1 MEKKSKTKPSTNG
14 EERKE
19 DKSKGSF
26 KERRLECIKK
36 FSEEAESMDYGT
48 NKDGSKKEYFT
59 VAARHNYFSKFFP
72 EHRVETTII
81 EHLTKDN
88 KIAVKTTLYIGS
100 EPYSTGLAMEI
111 IGSNFVNKTSALEN
125 CETSS
130 LGRALA
136 NFGLHGSEFASA
148 EELAN
153 AIKQQANGKDKEIPI
168 EQMTTTTK
176 LNALYS
182 KWKKEQDEIQIR
194 FTNQEKS
201 INEKGGQYGKK
212 DW

>member
-26 KERRLECIKK
+26 KERRKECLSNIDKVPTVNIK
-36 FSEEAESMDYGT
+36 G
-48 NKDGSKKEYFT
+48 KEYST
-59 VAARHNYFSKFFP
+59 VAERHRFLLKYFP
-72 EHRVETTII
+72 ETRVDEQIFYQDEKRVIT
-81 EHLTKDN
+81 
-88 KIAVKTTLYIGS
+88 KTTLYIGDT
-100 EPYSTGLAMEI
+100 PYAVGHAEEKRDSSFI
-111 IGSNFVNKTSALEN
+111 NKTSALEN
-125 CETSS
+125 SFSSS
-130 LGRALA
+130 LGRCLSA
-136 NFGLHGSEFASA
+136 FGLHGSEYASA

-182 KWKKEQDEIQIR
+182 NWKKEQDEIQIR

>member
-1 MEKKSKTKPSTNG
+1 MEKNSKTKPSTNG

-26 KERRLECIKK
+26 KERRKECLTNIDKVPTVNIK
-36 FSEEAESMDYGT
+36 G
-48 NKDGSKKEYFT
+48 KEYST
-59 VAARHNYFSKFFP
+59 VAERHRFLLNYFP
-72 EHRVETTII
+72 ETRVDEQIFYQDEKRVIT
-81 EHLTKDN
+81 
-88 KIAVKTTLYIGS
+88 KTTLYIGDT
-100 EPYSTGLAMEI
+100 PYAVGHAEEKRDSSFI
-111 IGSNFVNKTSALEN
+111 NKTSALEN
-125 CETSS
+125 CLSSS
-130 LGRALA
+130 LGRCLA
-136 NFGLHGSEFASA
+136 AFGLHGSEYASA

-153 AIKQQANGKDKEIPI
+153 AVKQQANGKDKEIPI

-182 KWKKEQDEIQIR
+182 NWKKEQDEIQIR

>member
-26 KERRLECIKK
+26 KERRKECLTNIDKVPTVNIK
-36 FSEEAESMDYGT
+36 G
-48 NKDGSKKEYFT
+48 KEYST
-59 VAARHNYFSKFFP
+59 VAERHRFLLNYFP
-72 EHRVETTII
+72 ETRVDEQIFYQDEKRVIT
-81 EHLTKDN
+81 
-88 KIAVKTTLYIGS
+88 KTTLYIGDT
-100 EPYSTGLAMEI
+100 PYAVGHAEEKRDSSFI
-111 IGSNFVNKTSALEN
+111 NKTSALEN
-125 CETSS
+125 CLSSS
-130 LGRALA
+130 LGRCLA
-136 NFGLHGSEFASA
+136 AFGLHGSEYASA

-153 AIKQQANGKDKEIPI
+153 AVKQQANGKDKEIPI

-182 KWKKEQDEIQIR
+182 NWKKEQDEIQIR

>member
-26 KERRLECIKK
+26 KERRKDCLSNVHKVPTVNIK
-36 FSEEAESMDYGT
+36 G
-48 NKDGSKKEYFT
+48 KEYST
-59 VAARHNYFSKFFP
+59 VAERHRFLLNYFP
-72 EHRVETTII
+72 ETRVDEQIFYQDEKRVIT
-81 EHLTKDN
+81 
-88 KIAVKTTLYIGS
+88 KTTLYIGDT
-100 EPYSTGLAMEI
+100 PYAVGHAEEKRDSSFI
-111 IGSNFVNKTSALEN
+111 NKTSALEN
-125 CETSS
+125 CLSSS
-130 LGRALA
+130 LGRCLA
-136 NFGLHGSEFASA
+136 AFGLHGSEYASE

-153 AIKQQANGKDKEIPI
+153 AVKQQANAKDKQIPI

-182 KWKKEQDEIQIR
+182 NWKKEQDEIQIR

>member
-14 EERKE
+14 EERKG

-26 KERRLECIKK
+26 KERRKECLSNIDKVPTVNIK
-36 FSEEAESMDYGT
+36 G
-48 NKDGSKKEYFT
+48 KEYST
-59 VAARHNYFSKFFP
+59 VAERHRFLLKYFP
-72 EHRVETTII
+72 ETRVDEQIFYQDEKRVIT
-81 EHLTKDN
+81 
-88 KIAVKTTLYIGS
+88 KTTLYIGDT
-100 EPYSTGLAMEI
+100 PYAVGHAEEKRDSSFI
-111 IGSNFVNKTSALEN
+111 NKTSALEN
-125 CETSS
+125 CLSSS
-130 LGRALA
+130 LGRCLA
-136 NFGLHGSEFASA
+136 AFGLHGSEYASA
-148 EELAN
+148 EELTN
-153 AIKQQANGKDKEIPI
+153 ALKQQANGKDKEIPI

-182 KWKKEQDEIQIR
+182 NWKKEQDEIQIR

>member
-26 KERRLECIKK
+26 KERRKDCLSNVHKVPTVNIK
-36 FSEEAESMDYGT
+36 G
-48 NKDGSKKEYFT
+48 KEYST
-59 VAARHNYFSKFFP
+59 VAERHRFLLKYFP
-72 EHRVETTII
+72 ETRVDEQIFYQDEKRVIT
-81 EHLTKDN
+81 
-88 KIAVKTTLYIGS
+88 KTTLYIGDT
-100 EPYSTGLAMEI
+100 PYAVGHAEEKRDSSFI
-111 IGSNFVNKTSALEN
+111 NKTSALEN
-125 CETSS
+125 CLSSS
-130 LGRALA
+130 LGRCLA
-136 NFGLHGSEFASA
+136 AFGLHGSEYASA

-153 AIKQQANGKDKEIPI
+153 AVKQQANGKDKEIPI

-182 KWKKEQDEIQIR
+182 NWKKEQDEIQIR

>member
-26 KERRLECIKK
+26 KERRKDCLSNVHKVPTVNIK
-36 FSEEAESMDYGT
+36 G
-48 NKDGSKKEYFT
+48 KEYST
-59 VAARHNYFSKFFP
+59 VAERHRFLLNYFP
-72 EHRVETTII
+72 ETRVDEQIFYQDEKRVIT
-81 EHLTKDN
+81 
-88 KIAVKTTLYIGS
+88 KTTLYIGDT
-100 EPYSTGLAMEI
+100 PYAVGHAEEKRDSSFI
-111 IGSNFVNKTSALEN
+111 NKTSALEN
-125 CETSS
+125 CLSSS
-130 LGRALA
+130 LGRCLA
-136 NFGLHGSEFASA
+136 AFGLHGSEYASA

-153 AIKQQANGKDKEIPI
+153 AVKQQANGKDKEIPI
-168 EQMTTTTK
+168 EQMSTTTM

-182 KWKKEQDEIQIR
+182 NWKKEQDEIQIR

>member
-1 MEKKSKTKPSTNG
+1 MEKKSKTKLSTNG

-26 KERRLECIKK
+26 KERRKDCLSNVHKVPTVNIK
-36 FSEEAESMDYGT
+36 G
-48 NKDGSKKEYFT
+48 KEYST
-59 VAARHNYFSKFFP
+59 VAERHRFLLNYFP
-72 EHRVETTII
+72 ETRVDEQIFYQDEKRVIT
-81 EHLTKDN
+81 
-88 KIAVKTTLYIGS
+88 KTTLYIGDT
-100 EPYSTGLAMEI
+100 PYAVGHAEEKRDSSFI
-111 IGSNFVNKTSALEN
+111 NKTSALEN
-125 CETSS
+125 CLSSS
-130 LGRALA
+130 LGRCLA
-136 NFGLHGSEFASA
+136 AFGLHGSEYASA

-153 AIKQQANGKDKEIPI
+153 AVKQQANGKDKEIPI

-182 KWKKEQDEIQIR
+182 NWKKEQDEIQIR

-201 INEKGGQYGKK
+201 INEKGGQHGKK